1 MIPAHI
7 QKALADAHQLAQN
20 KQFDQAL
27 GLINQAGASA
37 TGPAVVELLRM
48 RAALLY
54 AKGMNRE
61 ALDAFQHASN
71 MAPNHPLLAFDFGTI
86 LLDFGRYADAYD
98 KLKLAMAH
106 AQHDPRPSYFFGMA
120 AIGIQR
126 FEEAFQG
133 FARANQLD
141 PNQPKTLRHLALCG
155 IKSGH
160 VNEAEQAARTFV
172 RLNQDAL
179 GNQHLL
185 GTVLSHHTDP
195 NKLKEG
201 FQAIS
206 QVISKQPKDA
216 NARLTAGIIL
226 RKLGQLDNAI
236 KFIKSSLEL
245 DAKDPLAIEMFADLK
260 TILGDKDEAERILD
274 EAINQDPSRVVLR
287 RQRGI
292 TLLSMGRPREAM
304 LELKQVC
311 QDHPKDQRGIAFHA
325 LSMYACGE
333 QTRAS
338 DYLGLHK
345 HIKQHNLGTPA
356 PFKHFDEYLQT
367 LANDI
372 RQHSQNRY
380 EPSGLAARK
389 AWLSGDLLA
398 DETPAIMG
406 FKNMLEASIRSYVD
420 GLVHDPDDVFLR
432 NTPKQWKMHVWS
444 TRAEQMGFIENHIH
458 EDSWLSG
465 AYYVTL
471 PNGIS
476 DNAEQPDGWI
486 EFNQPPQGCGVA
498 LSMVERRV
506 VQPVLGQLI
515 TFPSYL
521 HHRTRMF
528 SGAGERISI
537 SFGLMPVA

>member
-1 MIPAHI
+1 MIPANI
-7 QKALADAHQLAQN
+7 QKALADAHQLAQS

-27 GLINQAGASA
+27 NLINQVGASA
-37 TGPAVVELLRM
+37 SGPAVVELLRM

-71 MAPNHPLLAFDFGTI
+71 MAPKHPLLAYDFGTI

-98 KLKLAMAH
+98 KLKLAMDH
-106 AQHDPRPSYFFGMA
+106 AQHDPRPAYFFGMA
-120 AIGIQR
+120 AIGLQR

-141 PNQPKTLRHLALCG
+141 PNQPQTLRHLALCG

-160 VNEAEQAARTFV
+160 INEAEQAARTFA
-172 RLNQDAL
+172 RLNPDPLAS
-179 GNQHLL
+179 QHLL
-185 GTVLSHHTDP
+185 GTVLSHQTDQD
-195 NKLKEG
+195 KLKEG

-226 RKLGQLDNAI
+226 RKLDQLDNAI

-245 DAKDPLAIEMFADLK
+245 NANDPLAIEMFADLK

-274 EAINQDPSRVVLR
+274 EAISQDPSRVVLR

-304 LELKQVC
+304 LELAQVC
-311 QDHPKDQRGIAFHA
+311 QDQPKDQRAIAFHA
-325 LSMYACGE
+325 LAMYASGE
-333 QTRAS
+333 QERAS
-338 DYLGLHK
+338 NYLGLHK
-345 HIKQHNLGTPA
+345 HIVPHDLGTPA
-356 PFKHFDEYLQT
+356 PFKHFDEYLNA

-372 RQHSQNRY
+372 RTHSENRY

-398 DETPAIMG
+398 DQTPAIMG
-406 FKNMLEASIRSYVD
+406 FKNMLDACIRQYIGQLTSD
-420 GLVHDPDDVFLR
+420 ADDVFLR
-432 NTPKQWKMHVWS
+432 NIPKQWQMHVWS
-444 TRAEQMGFIENHIH
+444 TRADHSGFIENHIH

-471 PNGIS
+471 PEGIS
-476 DNAEQPDGWI
+476 KHAEQPDGWI

-506 VQPVLGQLI
+506 MQPVLGQLI

-528 SGAGERISI
+528 SGAGERISV
-537 SFGLMPVA
+537 SFDLTPV